1 MITNRWNLTVC
12 CSKSSGRRWA
22 SVVLVRR
29 LTEWRRFHFWY
40 QPRDALNSGSSLNS
54 FAFRRSINPLTA
66 IPMQNEV
73 RTQKRLRN
81 DRKVKNLTRLEFVL
95 TFVKTGQWESFIHN
109 IVTWYYDSFE
119 SHIQQ
124 LILPLQSADWFIS
137 WSCFCCF
144 KIQNQCSTKNLPWVL
159 CSVNHSSILW
169 SSSGYSAW
177 SIPSSSVSLII

>member
-29 LTEWRRFHFWY
+29 LMEWRRFHFWY

-54 FAFRRSINPLTA
+54 FAFRRSTNPLTA

-73 RTQKRLRN
+73 RKLPN
-81 DRKVKNLTRLEFVL
+81 DQKVKNLTRLEFVL

-109 IVTWYYDSFE
+109 VVTWYYDSFE
-119 SHIQQ
+119 SHTFNSYSLCNQ
-124 LILPLQSADWFIS
+124 LIDLFRDLVSVVLRYKINARQKTYLGFSA
-137 WSCFCCF
+137 
-144 KIQNQCSTKNLPWVL
+144 L
-159 CSVNHSSILW
+159 
-169 SSSGYSAW
+169 
-177 SIPSSSVSLII
+177 

>member
-1 MITNRWNLTVC
+1 MTLTRCDYWNRWNLTVC
-12 CSKSSGRRWA
+12 CSKYSGRRWA

-73 RTQKRLRN
+73 RTQRRLRN

-109 IVTWYYDSFE
+109 VVTWYYDSFE
-119 SHIQQ
+119 SHTFNNTYSLCNQ
-124 LILPLQSADWFIS
+124 LIDLFRDLVSVARQKTYLGFSA
-137 WSCFCCF
+137 
-144 KIQNQCSTKNLPWVL
+144 L
-159 CSVNHSSILW
+159 
-169 SSSGYSAW
+169 
-177 SIPSSSVSLII
+177 